1 MSKIKKNNV
10 EESYSCSKNYDTLVE
25 LIQSGKKIICFIDTK
40 LEKSE
45 LMYRQ
50 RLICEDLDRFDSLYL
65 AFNEN
70 KSSEVFIQFCER
82 VNLTYIPV

>member
-1 MSKIKKNNV
+1 MSTIKKNSV
-10 EESYSCSKNYDTLVE
+10 EESYSCSKDYDSLVE
-25 LIQSGKKIICFIDTK
+25 LIKSGKKIICFIDSQ

-70 KSSEVFIQFCER
+70 KSSKVFIEFCER
-82 VNLTYIPV
+82 ANLTFIPV